1 MCLLKCGPRQAV
13 LLITGYLWGCLQGVG
28 RHGATRRAMLEGGE
42 PSRRRER
49 DRIERNTSEEIKKEK
64 GPKYPSMV
72 CLEALLAELET
83 A

>member
-1 MCLLKCGPRQAV
+1 MWSKAAC
-13 LLITGYLWGCLQGVG
+13 ITYHRILMGCLQEME

-64 GPKYPSMV
+64 VPNILV
-72 CLEALLAELET
+72 
-83 A
+83 

>member
-1 MCLLKCGPRQAV
+1 M
-13 LLITGYLWGCLQGVG
+13 GCLQEME

-64 GPKYPSMV
+64 VPNILV
-72 CLEALLAELET
+72 
-83 A
+83 